1 MKKLLVILAAVAL
14 NCGIANAQLNN
25 NIINKVTSAATSAVK
40 GNSTME
46 SLVGVI
52 SSKLIPNYQQI
63 VGTWVYQQPAIMFTS
78 SNSLKQYA
86 SSAVTKSIEQ
96 KMQSY
101 LAKVGFTKGKS
112 SITFNADKSF
122 VVKYG
127 TKSVKKGTYTLNN
140 NEVVLTFTGKKTPS
154 KVIPQLDNGSL
165 IIVMDATKF
174 KTFMEN
180 IGAQVSQ
187 LSTVTSALKQMDGMK
202 IGIRCTKQ

>member
-25 NIINKVTSAATSAVK
+25 IINKATSAATSAVK

-52 SSKLIPNYQQI
+52 SSKLIPNSQQI
-63 VGTWVYQQPAIMFTS
+63 VGTWVYQEPAIMFTS

>member
-14 NCGIANAQLNN
+14 NCGIANAQLN
-25 NIINKVTSAATSAVK
+25 IINKATSAATSAVK

-52 SSKLIPNYQQI
+52 SSKLIPNSQQI
-63 VGTWVYQQPAIMFTS
+63 VGTWVYQEPAIMFTS

>member
-1 MKKLLVILAAVAL
+1 MKKLFVILAAVAL

-25 NIINKVTSAATSAVK
+25 IINKATSAASSAVK

-52 SSKLIPNYQQI
+52 SSKLIPNSQQI
-63 VGTWVYQQPAIMFTS
+63 VGTWVYQEPAIMFTS

-174 KTFMEN
+174 
-180 IGAQVSQ
+180 
-187 LSTVTSALKQMDGMK
+187 
-202 IGIRCTKQ
+202 

>member
-25 NIINKVTSAATSAVK
+25 IINKATSAASSAVK

-52 SSKLIPNYQQI
+52 SSKLIPNSQQI
-63 VGTWVYQQPAIMFTS
+63 VGTWVYQEPAIMFTS

>member
-1 MKKLLVILAAVAL
+1 MKKLFVILAAVAL

-25 NIINKVTSAATSAVK
+25 IINKATSAASSAVK

-52 SSKLIPNYQQI
+52 SSKLIPNSQQI
-63 VGTWVYQQPAIMFTS
+63 VGTWVYQEPAIMFTS

-202 IGIRCTKQ
+202 IGIRSTKQ

>member
-1 MKKLLVILAAVAL
+1 MKKLFVILAAVAL

-25 NIINKVTSAATSAVK
+25 IINKATSAASSAVK

-52 SSKLIPNYQQI
+52 SSKLIPNSQQI
-63 VGTWVYQQPAIMFTS
+63 VGTWVYQEPAIMLTS
-78 SNSLKQYA
+78 SNNLKQYA

>member
-1 MKKLLVILAAVAL
+1 MKKLFVILAAVAL

-25 NIINKVTSAATSAVK
+25 IINKATSAATSAVK

-52 SSKLIPNYQQI
+52 SSKLIPNSQQI
-63 VGTWVYQQPAIMFTS
+63 VGTWVYQEPAIMFTS

-187 LSTVTSALKQMDGMK
+187 LSTVTTALKQMDGMK
-202 IGIRCTKQ
+202 IGVRCTKQ

>member
-25 NIINKVTSAATSAVK
+25 IINKATSAATSAVK

-52 SSKLIPNYQQI
+52 SSKLIPNSQQI
-63 VGTWVYQQPAIMFTS
+63 VGTWVYQEPAIMLTS
-78 SNSLKQYA
+78 SNNLKQYA

-140 NEVVLTFTGKKTPS
+140 NEVVLTFTGKTKPCN
-154 KVIPQLDNGSL
+154 VVPQLDNGSL

-187 LSTVTSALKQMDGMK
+187 LSTVTTALKQMDGMK
-202 IGIRCTKQ
+202 IGVRCTKQ

>member
-1 MKKLLVILAAVAL
+1 MKKLFIILAAVAL

-25 NIINKVTSAATSAVK
+25 IINKATSAATSAVK

-52 SSKLIPNYQQI
+52 SSKLIPNSQQI
-63 VGTWVYQQPAIMFTS
+63 VGTWVYQEPAIMFTS

>member
-1 MKKLLVILAAVAL
+1 MKKLFIILAATAL
-14 NCGIANAQLNN
+14 NCSVANAQIDDLLN
-25 NIINKVTSAATSAVK
+25 KAKSAVSN
-40 GNSTME
+40 NSTL
-46 SLVGVI
+46 SSAIATI
-52 SSKLIPNYQQI
+52 SSKLVPNEKQI
-63 VGTWVYQQPAIMFTS
+63 VGTWVYQEPAIMLTS
-78 SNSLKQYA
+78 NSSLKQLA

-112 SITFNADKSF
+112 NITFNADKSF

-187 LSTVTSALKQMDGMK
+187 LSTVVAAMKQMDGMK
-202 IGIRCTKQ
+202 IGVRLTKQ

>member
-1 MKKLLVILAAVAL
+1 MKKLFVILAAVAL

-25 NIINKVTSAATSAVK
+25 IINKATSAASSAVK

-52 SSKLIPNYQQI
+52 SSKLIPNSQQI
-63 VGTWVYQQPAIMFTS
+63 VGTWVYQEPAIMFTS

-187 LSTVTSALKQMDGMK
+187 LSTVTSALKQMDCMK
-202 IGIRCTKQ
+202 IGIRSTKQ

>member
-1 MKKLLVILAAVAL
+1 MKKLFVILAAVAL

-25 NIINKVTSAATSAVK
+25 IINKATSAATSAVK

-52 SSKLIPNYQQI
+52 SSKLIPNSQQI
-63 VGTWVYQQPAIMFTS
+63 VGTWVYQEPAIMLTS
-78 SNSLKQYA
+78 SNNLKQYA

-187 LSTVTSALKQMDGMK
+187 LSTVTTALKQMDGMK
-202 IGIRCTKQ
+202 IGVRCTKQ

>member
-1 MKKLLVILAAVAL
+1 MKKLFVILAAVAL

-25 NIINKVTSAATSAVK
+25 IINKATSAATSAVK

-52 SSKLIPNYQQI
+52 SSKLIPNSQQI
-63 VGTWVYQQPAIMFTS
+63 VGTWVYQEPAIMFTS

>member
-1 MKKLLVILAAVAL
+1 MKKLFVILAAVAL

-25 NIINKVTSAATSAVK
+25 IINKATSAASSAVK

-52 SSKLIPNYQQI
+52 SSKLIPNSQQI
-63 VGTWVYQQPAIMFTS
+63 VGTWVYQEPAIMFTS

>member
-25 NIINKVTSAATSAVK
+25 IINKATSAATSAVK

-52 SSKLIPNYQQI
+52 SSKLIPNSQQI
-63 VGTWVYQQPAIMFTS
+63 VGTWVYQEPAIMFTS

-180 IGAQVSQ
+180 IGVQVSQ

>member
-14 NCGIANAQLNN
+14 NCDIVNAQLNN
-25 NIINKVTSAATSAVK
+25 IINKATSAATSAVK

-52 SSKLIPNYQQI
+52 SSKLIPNSQQI
-63 VGTWVYQQPAIMFTS
+63 VGTWVYQEPAIMLTS
-78 SNSLKQYA
+78 SNNLKQYA

>member
-1 MKKLLVILAAVAL
+1 MKKILVFILLSVF
-14 NCGIANAQLNN
+14 NYGIANAQFSDL
-25 NIINKVTSAATSAVK
+25 INKATKVATDATK
-40 GNSTME
+40 GNSTAQ

-52 SSKLIPNYQQI
+52 SSKLIPNSQQI
-63 VGTWVYQQPAIMFTS
+63 VGTWVYQEPAIMFTS

-86 SSAVTKSIEQ
+86 SSAVTKSLEQ

-101 LAKVGFTKGKS
+101 LTKVGFTKGKS

-140 NEVVLTFTGKKTPS
+140 NEVVLTFTGKTKPCNAG
-154 KVIPQLDNGSL
+154 PQLDNGSL
-165 IIVMDATKF
+165 IVVMDATKF

-202 IGIRCTKQ
+202 IGVRMTKQ

>member
-1 MKKLLVILAAVAL
+1 MKKLFVILAAVAL

-25 NIINKVTSAATSAVK
+25 IINKATSAATSAVK

-52 SSKLIPNYQQI
+52 SSKLIPNSQQI
-63 VGTWVYQQPAIMFTS
+63 VGTWVYQEPAIMLTS
-78 SNSLKQYA
+78 SNNLKQYA
-86 SSAVTKSIEQ
+86 SSAVTKRIEQ

>member
-1 MKKLLVILAAVAL
+1 MKKLFIILAAVAL

-25 NIINKVTSAATSAVK
+25 IINKATSAATSAVK

-52 SSKLIPNYQQI
+52 SSKLIPNSQQI
-63 VGTWVYQQPAIMFTS
+63 VGTWVYQEPAIMLTS
-78 SNSLKQYA
+78 SNNLKQYA